1 MTRIEPG
8 MEVVE
13 QARRTLIDLS
23 IRYGPKVLVALLLL
37 LAGLWVARR
46 LSALLEPWLNRREL
60 EPPMRQLIARL
71 LSALIV
77 LLFGMMALQNLG
89 VELIPLLAS
98 LGVVGVGVGLATQG
112 VLSNVVAG
120 LTIIF
125 TRPFRVGEYISL
137 LGVEGRV
144 ESIDLFNT
152 VLGHTDR
159 SRVVVPNRKIVGE
172 ILHNYG
178 STRQLDLSVSV
189 AFGTDL
195 SRALQVIADV
205 LSQNPRVL
213 QDPAPVLGVTALG
226 DSAIAISVRPF
237 VDVNDYVPATAEVYQ
252 AVVEAFRAAAIEIP
266 FPQREVRLLGDGQ
279 GAPA

>member
-205 LSQNPRVL
+205 LRQNPRVL

-279 GAPA
+279 APPT